1 MLRNLNELLTEALY
15 WVPALIIALSFHEYA
30 HGKAADLLGDPTPR
44 NQGRLTL
51 NPLKH
56 VDPIGLLMLI
66 LVKFGWAKP
75 VQVNPLFFRGER
87 RRGMLKVALA
97 GPATNFILALIA
109 GIGLTICAELGRL
122 GSGVF
127 YHLFMFFLYLLIYNV
142 NLGVFNLLPV
152 PPLDGSKILF
162 NLLPPKYSGFLY
174 DIERYG
180 SLILLV
186 LLITGL
192 YRYFLE
198 PVAGFL
204 ITSILYLA
212 DLLVLPFF

>member
-75 VQVNPLFFRGER
+75 VQVNPLFFRPGW
-87 RRGMLKVALA
+87 
-97 GPATNFILALIA
+97 
-109 GIGLTICAELGRL
+109 
-122 GSGVF
+122 SGDKF
-127 YHLFMFFLYLLIYNV
+127 YTSFDSRDRID
-142 NLGVFNLLPV
+142 NLC
-152 PPLDGSKILF
+152 
-162 NLLPPKYSGFLY
+162 
-174 DIERYG
+174 
-180 SLILLV
+180 
-186 LLITGL
+186 
-192 YRYFLE
+192 
-198 PVAGFL
+198 
-204 ITSILYLA
+204 
-212 DLLVLPFF
+212 